1 MLKDGISVTV
11 GFMKMNFST
20 RFWRESRAGSQAF
33 ACMPWRGCQGQGL
46 GTPRIFT
53 ALVQLGLS
61 TGWGGLKAEQ
71 QLQGEAEEMTVR
83 GLERSREAHKVFL
96 GLRLVSARSFPGL
109 AHCSSAGSGQR
120 PWLRSVTKFS
130 CHFPGS
136 QPAVFFPSLRSSW
149 LPSLPVTKVLLGLLP
164 LLPTDA

>member
-1 MLKDGISVTV
+1 MA
-11 GFMKMNFST
+11 
-20 RFWRESRAGSQAF
+20 RALA
-33 ACMPWRGCQGQGL
+33 AWVWGQGL

-61 TGWGGLKAEQ
+61 TGWGGAGWGLQ

-109 AHCSSAGSGQR
+109 APAQLSRFKDRG
-120 PWLRSVTKFS
+120 
-130 CHFPGS
+130 PGCA
-136 QPAVFFPSLRSSW
+136 Q
-149 LPSLPVTKVLLGLLP
+149 
-164 LLPTDA
+164 